1 MTSSYWKHLRLGIDS
16 DWVPFFGMEVPKP
29 NSATFGM
36 ARANGRICDP
46 WKWTNPV
53 PATPLR
59 FAAAMLL
66 PLAVRN
72 DSDFQ
77 EIGLAKIGD
86 PPILI
91 IVFPITHWIPLVN

>member
-1 MTSSYWKHLRLGIDS
+1 MGIPIPIGCPS
-16 DWVPFFGMEVPKP
+16 LLEVPKP

-46 WKWTNPV
+46 
-53 PATPLR
+53 LR

-77 EIGLAKIGD
+77 ELGLAKIG
-86 PPILI
+86 ILQ
-91 IVFPITHWIPLVN
+91 F

>member
-1 MTSSYWKHLRLGIDS
+1 MTRLGIPIPIGCPS
-16 DWVPFFGMEVPKP
+16 LLEVPYST

-36 ARANGRICDP
+36 ARANGRICD
-46 WKWTNPV
+46 
-53 PATPLR
+53 PLR

-91 IVFPITHWIPLVN
+91 IVVPITHWIPLVN